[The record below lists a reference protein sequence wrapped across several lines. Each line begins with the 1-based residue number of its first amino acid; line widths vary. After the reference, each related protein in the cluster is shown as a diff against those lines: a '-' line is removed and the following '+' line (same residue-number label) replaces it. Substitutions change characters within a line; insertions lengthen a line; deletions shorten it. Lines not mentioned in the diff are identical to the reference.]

1 MFRYCRTDIARRA
14 QVSSPQEAHTR
25 TPTTQPVH
33 PQSIYQTKSG
43 DGLNKVRNKL
53 KIKG

>member
-25 TPTTQPVH
+25 TPTTQPAH

-43 DGLNKVRNKL
+43 SELNKVHKQL
-53 KIKG
+53 KIKE